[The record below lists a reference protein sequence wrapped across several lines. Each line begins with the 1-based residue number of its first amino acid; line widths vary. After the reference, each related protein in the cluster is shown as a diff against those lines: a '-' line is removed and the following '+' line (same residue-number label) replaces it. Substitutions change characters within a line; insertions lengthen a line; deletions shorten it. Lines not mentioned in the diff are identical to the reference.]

1 MSPAQQRGLAL
12 WASLLSALVCL
23 LFLPVPRWGAW
34 LILLVTLA
42 LIIGIWRIASRRTG
56 RNVASTLAPLPEGAY
71 RQPVVLVCGDLP
83 CVWPPAS
90 PVRVVKQG
98 CWIRVEK
105 TEELQQV
112 ARQVLSQ
119 RPEWGPQLSVLLCVC
134 PQRHAQSDALTS
146 ALLALR
152 WQLSQLRQQTGYA
165 VPLALQGQV
174 GSAMSR
180 DLLWQAAIPGEA
192 VKVWQPSCA
201 PCSVPAWV
209 RAGGA
214 AALEQQVLMNSLM
227 GWSEQYV
234 HAVLTEENTDLPPL
248 TPAAVLWGLGP
259 SLPGSLASSAWTTW
273 LSRHSGL
280 SRVAGWQ
287 PDESDTGDASALPEF
302 ILPQLPAGRGLTPRG
317 RAWRA
322 ALAVFTLAAVAALL
336 SSGWNNRQLL
346 QRVGVDIARYERIA
360 MDDYRPKASAVRVLR
375 EDAALLD
382 SWARNGV
389 PLRLSLGL
397 YHGEQIR
404 LPLLEAIR
412 GYVPP
417 PPPPR
422 PVQRVAP
429 DVIRLD
435 SMSLFDTGKWVLKP
449 GSTKR
454 LVSSL
459 MDIKARPGWLIVVA
473 GHTDSVG
480 EEKANQLLS
489 LKRAESVRDWMRD
502 TGDVPDS
509 CFAVQGYGESRP
521 IATNDT
527 PEGRALN
534 RRVEISLV
542 PQVDA
547 CRLPDQPSASSR
559 MMALHY
565 TMESNS
571 MAIPVYLWLKDDGGA
586 DIKGSVDVQDRE
598 GSIEVVAQE
607 HNLYIPTDN
616 NTGKLTGTRIHTPF
630 LFTKEIDSSSPYL
643 YKAVTTGQTL
653 KSAEF
658 KWYRINDAGQ
668 EVEYFNTKLENV
680 KVVKVNPLMHDIK
693 NPAYEKHNHLEQIEL
708 RYEKITWTYK
718 DGNIIHS
725 DSWNERAT
733 A

>member
-1 MSPAQQRGLAL
+1 MPAIFAGSPL
-12 WASLLSALVCL
+12 
-23 LFLPVPRWGAW
+23 GAW

-56 RNVASTLAPLPEGAY
+56 RNVASILAPLPEGAY
-71 RQPVVLVCGDLP
+71 RQPVILVCGDLP
-83 CVWPPAS
+83 CVWPQAS

-209 RAGGA
+209 SAGGA

-227 GWSEQYV
+227 GWFEQHV

-322 ALAVFTLAAVAALL
+322 ALAIFTLAAVAALL

-404 LPLLEAIR
+404 LPLLKAIR

-422 PVQRVAP
+422 PVQHVAP
-429 DVIRLD
+429 NVIRLD

-459 MDIKARPGWLIVVA
+459 IDIKARPGWLIVVA

-547 CRLPDQPSASSR
+547 CRLPDQPSASSQ
-559 MMALHY
+559 
-565 TMESNS
+565 
-571 MAIPVYLWLKDDGGA
+571 DDGA
-586 DIKGSVDVQDRE
+586 SL
-598 GSIEVVAQE
+598 
-607 HNLYIPTDN
+607 HN
-616 NTGKLTGTRIHTPF
+616 G
-630 LFTKEIDSSSPYL
+630 E
-643 YKAVTTGQTL
+643 
-653 KSAEF
+653 
-658 KWYRINDAGQ
+658 
-668 EVEYFNTKLENV
+668 
-680 KVVKVNPLMHDIK
+680 
-693 NPAYEKHNHLEQIEL
+693 
-708 RYEKITWTYK
+708 
-718 DGNIIHS
+718 
-725 DSWNERAT
+725 
-733 A
+733 

>member
-1 MSPAQQRGLAL
+1 
-12 WASLLSALVCL
+12 
-23 LFLPVPRWGAW
+23 
-34 LILLVTLA
+34 
-42 LIIGIWRIASRRTG
+42 
-56 RNVASTLAPLPEGAY
+56 
-71 RQPVVLVCGDLP
+71 
-83 CVWPPAS
+83 
-90 PVRVVKQG
+90 
-98 CWIRVEK
+98 
-105 TEELQQV
+105 
-112 ARQVLSQ
+112 
-119 RPEWGPQLSVLLCVC
+119 
-134 PQRHAQSDALTS
+134 
-146 ALLALR
+146 
-152 WQLSQLRQQTGYA
+152 QLRQQTGYA

-209 RAGGA
+209 SAGGA

-227 GWSEQYV
+227 GWFEQHV

-259 SLPGSLASSAWTTW
+259 SLPGRLASSAWTTW

-287 PDESDTGDASALPEF
+287 PDESDTGDASALPEL
-302 ILPQLPAGRGLTPRG
+302 ILPQIPAGRGLTPRG

-322 ALAVFTLAAVAALL
+322 ALAIFTLAAVAALL

-346 QRVGVDIARYERIA
+346 QRVSVDIARYERIA

-547 CRLPDQPSASSR
+547 CRLPDQPSASSQ
-559 MMALHY
+559 
-565 TMESNS
+565 
-571 MAIPVYLWLKDDGGA
+571 DDGA
-586 DIKGSVDVQDRE
+586 SL
-598 GSIEVVAQE
+598 
-607 HNLYIPTDN
+607 HN
-616 NTGKLTGTRIHTPF
+616 G
-630 LFTKEIDSSSPYL
+630 E
-643 YKAVTTGQTL
+643 
-653 KSAEF
+653 
-658 KWYRINDAGQ
+658 
-668 EVEYFNTKLENV
+668 
-680 KVVKVNPLMHDIK
+680 
-693 NPAYEKHNHLEQIEL
+693 
-708 RYEKITWTYK
+708 
-718 DGNIIHS
+718 
-725 DSWNERAT
+725 
-733 A
+733 

>member
-34 LILLVTLA
+34 LILLVTLI
-42 LIIGIWRIASRRTG
+42 LIAGSWRIASRRTG
-56 RNVASTLAPLPEGAY
+56 RNLTSTLDDLPGGAY

-83 CVWPPAS
+83 CVWPQAS

-105 TEELQQV
+105 TEDLQQM
-112 ARQVLSQ
+112 AHQVLNL
-119 RPEWGPQLSVLLCVC
+119 RPEWGRQLSALVCVC
-134 PQRHAQSDALTS
+134 PQQHAQSERLTS
-146 ALLALR
+146 RLLALR
-152 WQLSQLRQQTGYA
+152 WQLSQLRQQTGNA
-165 VPLALQGQV
+165 VPLVLGGQV
-174 GSAMSR
+174 GSAMAHVM
-180 DLLWQAAIPGEA
+180 LWQSVLPGEA
-192 VKVWQPSCA
+192 VKTWPPSCA

-209 RAGGA
+209 SAGGA

-227 GWSEQYV
+227 GWFEQYV
-234 HAVLTEENTDLPPL
+234 TAVLTEENTDLPPL

-287 PDESDTGDASALPEF
+287 PDESDTGDASALPDF

-317 RAWRA
+317 RTWRA
-322 ALAVFTLAAVAALL
+322 ALAIFTLAAIAALL

-346 QRVGVDIARYERIA
+346 QRLGGDIARYQQIA
-360 MDDYRPKASAVRVLR
+360 MDDYGPKASAVSVLR
-375 EDAALLD
+375 EDAARLD
-382 SWARNGV
+382 RWARNGV

-397 YHGEQIR
+397 YRGERMR

-417 PPPPR
+417 APPPR

-429 DVIRLD
+429 DIVRLD
-435 SMSLFDTGKWVLKP
+435 SMSLFDTGKWALKP
-449 GSTKR
+449 GSTKL
-454 LVSSL
+454 LVNSL
-459 MDIKARPGWLIVVA
+459 MGIKAKPGWLIVVA

-502 TGDVPDS
+502 TGDVPGS

-521 IATNDT
+521 VATNDT

-547 CRLPDQPSASSR
+547 CRLSDQPSAPSQ
-559 MMALHY
+559 
-565 TMESNS
+565 
-571 MAIPVYLWLKDDGGA
+571 DDGA
-586 DIKGSVDVQDRE
+586 SL
-598 GSIEVVAQE
+598 
-607 HNLYIPTDN
+607 HN
-616 NTGKLTGTRIHTPF
+616 G
-630 LFTKEIDSSSPYL
+630 E
-643 YKAVTTGQTL
+643 
-653 KSAEF
+653 
-658 KWYRINDAGQ
+658 
-668 EVEYFNTKLENV
+668 
-680 KVVKVNPLMHDIK
+680 
-693 NPAYEKHNHLEQIEL
+693 
-708 RYEKITWTYK
+708 
-718 DGNIIHS
+718 
-725 DSWNERAT
+725 
-733 A
+733 

>member
-12 WASLLSALVCL
+12 WTGLLSALVCL
-23 LFLPVPRWGAW
+23 LFLPVPRRGAW

-42 LIIGIWRIASRRTG
+42 LIIAIWRIARRGAERQVT
-56 RNVASTLAPLPEGAY
+56 STLHELPAIAY

-83 CVWPPAS
+83 CVWPQPS

-105 TEELQQV
+105 TEELPQV
-112 ARQVLSQ
+112 ARQILSQ

-152 WQLSQLRQQTGYA
+152 WQISQLRQQTGYA

-174 GSAMSR
+174 GSAMSPS
-180 DLLWQAAIPGEA
+180 LLWQAAFPGEA

-201 PCSVPAWV
+201 PCSVATWLSV
-209 RAGGA
+209 GGA
-214 AALEQQVLMNSLM
+214 AALQQQVLMNSLM
-227 GWSEQYV
+227 GWFERHV
-234 HAVLTEENTDLPPL
+234 LAVLTEENADLPPL
-248 TPAAVLWGLGP
+248 TPAAVLWGIGP
-259 SLPGSLASSAWTTW
+259 THAGSLASSAWTRW
-273 LSRHSGL
+273 LSRHTGL
-280 SRVAGWQ
+280 TRVAGWQ
-287 PDESDTGDASALPEF
+287 PGETDTPDASSLPDF
-302 ILPQLPAGRGLTPRG
+302 ILSQLPAGRGLTPWC

-360 MDDYRPKASAVRVLR
+360 MDDYGAKASAVRVLR

-397 YHGEQIR
+397 YRGEQIR

-412 GYVPP
+412 RYVPP

-429 DVIRLD
+429 HVIRLD

-454 LVSSL
+454 LVHSL
-459 MDIKARPGWLIVVA
+459 VDIKARPGWLIVVA

-547 CRLPDQPSASSR
+547 CRLPDKPSASSQ
-559 MMALHY
+559 
-565 TMESNS
+565 
-571 MAIPVYLWLKDDGGA
+571 DDGA
-586 DIKGSVDVQDRE
+586 SL
-598 GSIEVVAQE
+598 
-607 HNLYIPTDN
+607 HN
-616 NTGKLTGTRIHTPF
+616 G
-630 LFTKEIDSSSPYL
+630 E
-643 YKAVTTGQTL
+643 
-653 KSAEF
+653 
-658 KWYRINDAGQ
+658 
-668 EVEYFNTKLENV
+668 
-680 KVVKVNPLMHDIK
+680 
-693 NPAYEKHNHLEQIEL
+693 
-708 RYEKITWTYK
+708 
-718 DGNIIHS
+718 
-725 DSWNERAT
+725 
-733 A
+733 

>member
-56 RNVASTLAPLPEGAY
+56 RNVASTQAPLPEGAY

-98 CWIRVEK
+98 CWIRVKK

-201 PCSVPAWV
+201 PCFVPAWV

-227 GWSEQYV
+227 GWFEQHV

-287 PDESDTGDASALPEF
+287 PDESDTEDASALPEF

-322 ALAVFTLAAVAALL
+322 ALAIFTLAAVAALL

-397 YHGEQIR
+397 YRGEQIR

-412 GYVPP
+412 GYVP

-454 LVSSL
+454 LVNSL

-547 CRLPDQPSASSR
+547 CRLPDQPLRHPR

>member
-12 WASLLSALVCL
+12 WAGLLSALVCL

-42 LIIGIWRIASRRTG
+42 LIIAIWRIARRGAERQVT
-56 RNVASTLAPLPEGAY
+56 STLHELPAIAY

-83 CVWPPAS
+83 CVWPQPS

-105 TEELQQV
+105 TEELPQV
-112 ARQVLSQ
+112 ARQILSQ
-119 RPEWGPQLSVLLCVC
+119 RLEWGPQLSVLLCVC

-174 GSAMSR
+174 GSAMSPS
-180 DLLWQAAIPGEA
+180 LLWQAAFPGEA

-201 PCSVPAWV
+201 PCSVSTWLSV
-209 RAGGA
+209 GGA
-214 AALEQQVLMNSLM
+214 AALQQQVLMNSLM
-227 GWSEQYV
+227 GWFARHV
-234 HAVLTEENTDLPPL
+234 LAVLTEENADLPPL
-248 TPAAVLWGLGP
+248 TPAAVLWGIGP
-259 SLPGSLASSAWTTW
+259 THAGSLASSAWTRW
-273 LSRHSGL
+273 LSRHTGL
-280 SRVAGWQ
+280 TRVAGWQ
-287 PDESDTGDASALPEF
+287 PGETDTPDASSLPDF
-302 ILPQLPAGRGLTPRG
+302 ILLQLPAGRGLTPWG
-317 RAWRA
+317 RAGRA
-322 ALAVFTLAAVAALL
+322 ALAIFTLAAVAALL

-360 MDDYRPKASAVRVLR
+360 MDDYGAKASAVRVLR

-397 YHGEQIR
+397 YRGERIR

-412 GYVPP
+412 RYVPP

-422 PVQRVAP
+422 PVQR
-429 DVIRLD
+429 VIRLD

-449 GSTKR
+449 GSTKQ
-454 LVSSL
+454 LVHSL
-459 MDIKARPGWLIVVA
+459 VDIKARPGWLIVVA

-547 CRLPDQPSASSR
+547 CRLPDKPSASSQ
-559 MMALHY
+559 
-565 TMESNS
+565 
-571 MAIPVYLWLKDDGGA
+571 DDGA
-586 DIKGSVDVQDRE
+586 SL
-598 GSIEVVAQE
+598 
-607 HNLYIPTDN
+607 HN
-616 NTGKLTGTRIHTPF
+616 G
-630 LFTKEIDSSSPYL
+630 E
-643 YKAVTTGQTL
+643 
-653 KSAEF
+653 
-658 KWYRINDAGQ
+658 
-668 EVEYFNTKLENV
+668 
-680 KVVKVNPLMHDIK
+680 
-693 NPAYEKHNHLEQIEL
+693 
-708 RYEKITWTYK
+708 
-718 DGNIIHS
+718 
-725 DSWNERAT
+725 
-733 A
+733 